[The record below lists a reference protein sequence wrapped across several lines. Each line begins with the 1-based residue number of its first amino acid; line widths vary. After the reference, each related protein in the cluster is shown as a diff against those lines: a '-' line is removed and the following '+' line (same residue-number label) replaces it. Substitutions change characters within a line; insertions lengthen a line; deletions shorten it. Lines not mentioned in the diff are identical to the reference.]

1 MVTLKDIAKEA
12 GVSVMTVSNIV
23 NGNYSKVSKEKAE
36 HIQEIISRMGYVPN
50 ASARSLAKNKTN
62 IIAVIM
68 RGEENEN
75 PMLNPY
81 YSAMVGAMIQKIQ
94 QHGYYAMVN
103 IMKSRQDIVQSL
115 RTWNVDGA
123 IFLGLFDDEIEAMYS
138 VCDVPM
144 VFVDSYSNV
153 RQLSNIGIDD
163 FKGGQL
169 AANCFISRGHRSVAF
184 IGPTMKYNGVIRHRF
199 DGFASVLRVNG
210 MEVRSE
216 HIFEIKSDVRQEAI
230 IALGKHIASMK
241 KEFFRIFITSDQIAS
256 YIVQGLTS
264 EGVSVPGKCP
274 LSDLIIWK
282 YVAKYL
288 PSSLPSRKILIKRP
302 TSQCL
307 HCFSALP
314 IRPFLLNPWCLMWNS
329 LKGLPLLK
337 NNVSFCYS
345 NSLDTY

>member
-36 HIQEIISRMGYVPN
+36 QIKKIISRMGYVPN

-68 RGEENEN
+68 RGEEDEN

-94 QHGYYAMVN
+94 QRGYYAMVN
-103 IMKSRQDIVQSL
+103 IMKSQQDIVQSL

-169 AANCFISRGHRSVAF
+169 AAKYLISHGHRSVAF
-184 IGPTMKYNGVIRHRF
+184 IGPTVKYNGVIRHRF
-199 DGFASVLRVNG
+199 DGFNSTLSMHG
-210 MEVRSE
+210 MEVSPD
-216 HIFEIKSDVRQEAI
+216 HIFEIESDVRQDAI
-230 IALGKHIASMK
+230 VALGKRIASMK
-241 KEFFRIFITSDQIAS
+241 DEFSAIFITSDQIAS
-256 YIVQGLTS
+256 YIIQGLVS
-264 EGVSVPGKCP
+264 EGVSVPNDMSVIGFDNLEISRQISP
-274 LSDLIIWK
+274 QLTTIAQDLDQK
-282 YVAKYL
+282 AYFAVSTLFQRLAD
-288 PSSLPSRKILIKRP
+288 SSLPAQSMVLDVELVERA
-302 TSQCL
+302 SVA
-307 HCFSALP
+307 AL
-314 IRPFLLNPWCLMWNS
+314 
-329 LKGLPLLK
+329 
-337 NNVSFCYS
+337 
-345 NSLDTY
+345 

>member
-1 MVTLKDIAKEA
+1 
-12 GVSVMTVSNIV
+12 
-23 NGNYSKVSKEKAE
+23 
-36 HIQEIISRMGYVPN
+36 
-50 ASARSLAKNKTN
+50 
-62 IIAVIM
+62 
-68 RGEENEN
+68 
-75 PMLNPY
+75 
-81 YSAMVGAMIQKIQ
+81 
-94 QHGYYAMVN
+94 MVN

-169 AANCFISRGHRSVAF
+169 AANYFISRGHRSVAF

-241 KEFFRIFITSDQIAS
+241 KEFSAIFITSDQIAS
-256 YIVQGLTS
+256 YIVQGLIS
-264 EGVSVPGKCP
+264 EGVSVPGEMSVIGFDNLEICRQISP
-274 LSDLIIWK
+274 QLTTIAQDLNQK
-282 YVAKYL
+282 AHFAVSTL
-288 PSSLPSRKILIKRP
+288 FQRLTDSSLPAQS
-302 TSQCL
+302 
-307 HCFSALP
+307 
-314 IRPFLLNPWCLMWNS
+314 M
-329 LKGLPLLK
+329 
-337 NNVSFCYS
+337 V
-345 NSLDTY
+345 LDVELVERASVAQK